1 MMARAPIKCPAFYL
15 TINQILSHGKKE
27 DPKFIK
33 VQSRLDFTFNNC
45 FWCFWF
51 CCLGILLGIQ
61 FLFAR
66 KYLCIFESSSAFGR

>member
-45 FWCFWF
+45 F
-51 CCLGILLGIQ
+51 
-61 FLFAR
+61 
-66 KYLCIFESSSAFGR
+66 